1 MIGYLDCKQ
10 SLFSSKICGKERKI
24 SKPDCGKECKTS
36 KRDCE
41 RDVGAAV
48 PLAAS
53 SMGAGRRVKRETAL
67 VSYNDL
73 KAWHSGDGIILLVGL
88 RRYDAHLSV
97 TFLSDMQ
104 RTPKL
109 CYNVCLLWCDSNG
122 S

>member
-1 MIGYLDCKQ
+1 MGKNAKQ
-10 SLFSSKICGKERKI
+10 VAC
-24 SKPDCGKECKTS
+24 

-41 RDVGAAV
+41 RDLRAAM

-53 SMGAGRRVKRETAL
+53 SVGVGRRVKRETAL

-73 KAWHSGDGIILLVGL
+73 DARHSGDGVILLVGL
-88 RRYDAHLSV
+88 RSYDAHLSV
-97 TFLSDMQ
+97 TFVSDMQ

-109 CYNVCLLWCDSNG
+109 CYNVCLLRCDSNG

>member
-1 MIGYLDCKQ
+1 MVRLRAV
-10 SLFSSKICGKERKI
+10 SLFLENPWERTQNK
-24 SKPDCGKECKTS
+24 KTC

-41 RDVGAAV
+41 RDLRAAM
-48 PLAAS
+48 PRAAS
-53 SMGAGRRVKRETAL
+53 SVGVGRRVKRETAL

-73 KAWHSGDGIILLVGL
+73 DARHSGDGIILLVGL
-88 RRYDAHLSV
+88 RSYDAHLSV

-109 CYNVCLLWCDSNG
+109 CYNVCLLRCDSNG

>member
-1 MIGYLDCKQ
+1 MGKNAKQ
-10 SLFSSKICGKERKI
+10 VTC
-24 SKPDCGKECKTS
+24 

-41 RDVGAAV
+41 RDLRAAM
-48 PLAAS
+48 PRAAS
-53 SMGAGRRVKRETAL
+53 SVGVGRRVKRETAL

-73 KAWHSGDGIILLVGL
+73 DARHSGDGVILLVGL
-88 RRYDAHLSV
+88 RSYDAHLSV

-109 CYNVCLLWCDSNG
+109 CYNFCLLRCDSND